1 MALPPEPIDELLP
14 QAEFG
19 VIAEVLEIKERG
31 KQDYIPTPEKPDMVD
46 IPRDLPYQVLTLQVK
61 ERLFGALGTL
71 GERFDVY
78 KPAGDYVLRAGVE
91 GPFFLV
97 KDPEHKQ
104 PVIIGRYGPDNYTMT
119 VVRAAIKK
127 HGRS

>member
-14 QAEFG
+14 QAAFG
-19 VIAEVLEIKERG
+19 VFAEIIEIKERG

-61 ERLFGALGTL
+61 ERLFGTTGDL

-78 KPAGDYVLRAGVE
+78 KPAGDYMLRAGVE
-91 GPFFLV
+91 GPFFLY
-97 KDPEHKQ
+97 KDEDHKQ
-104 PVIIGRYGPDNYTMT
+104 PVILGRYGPDNYTMT
-119 VVRAAIKK
+119 VVRSAIQK